1 MREANTGINPAPLL
15 SPIQYNEMKLAV
27 IAERKEYFPT
37 EEELSFKK
45 IEMRGT
51 NPIQAKKPR

>member
-15 SPIQYNEMKLAV
+15 SPIQYSEMKLAV
-27 IAERKEYFPT
+27 IADRKEYFPT
-37 EEELSFKK
+37 EDQLSFKN

-51 NPIQAKKPR
+51 KPIQAKKPR